1 MMRMRALCLLLST
14 ALCGAASAQGYAKGV
29 NPADNLTRADVALG
43 WADVNNESLTALTVG
58 YEHRLAENW
67 GVGAFLSPLTHFD
80 GDTGTGDFGVG
91 GRYIDTEGDWRLGA
105 SLSAAGS
112 TGTLSAIGT
121 GRFRVVPAALV
132 VRPWTSEDFTAFE
145 AAWVEWLSNG
155 DDFAIVSLEQGHL
168 FPSGWFVVG
177 DVSYR
182 SFTAQ
187 SDGGVGLGFEVG
199 KQLNEHWQV
208 ALRPGYSF
216 RGSGDP
222 SLYLRAA
229 YFF

>member
-1 MMRMRALCLLLST
+1 MKKRASILLLASLLT
-14 ALCGAASAQGYAKGV
+14 GAASAQGYAKGV

-43 WADVNNESLTALTVG
+43 WAELDDESFRALSLG
-58 YEHRLAENW
+58 YEHRLGENW
-67 GVGAFLSPLTHFD
+67 GVGAFLSPLAYFD
-80 GDTGTGDFGVG
+80 GDVGTGDFGIG
-91 GRYIDTEGDWRLGA
+91 GRFIEAEGDWQLGA
-105 SLSAAGS
+105 SLAFAGS

-132 VRPWTSEDFTAFE
+132 VRPWSAEDFTAFE
-145 AAWVEWLSNG
+145 AAWVEWLSQGN
-155 DDFAIVSLEQGHL
+155 DFAVLSLAQGHL

-182 SFTAQ
+182 TFTSQ
-187 SDGGVGLGFEVG
+187 TDGGVRLGLEAG
-199 KQLNEHWQV
+199 KQLDERWQV

-216 RGSGDP
+216 DGLDGP
-222 SLYLRAA
+222 NVEIRAS